1 MNKLFR
7 MLSQAQQS
15 FWHSHRGSV
24 TVEAAFGLI
33 FFIVI
38 IYAVADYHAIS
49 SLREEVEEASG
60 SIALNISTQDKL
72 TQQGFDALVTASLQN
87 NTRDTDVVVLQVLQS
102 GKINWMLE
110 RGDEAQLCQV
120 DVDGRYFTGDLPE
133 DPPDNSQA
141 GEDEDTDMSELAMVV
156 VYVCRNTHNLNRV
169 GKFVFPNI
177 VSVQNINRSLKK
189 TIELDEALKKENM
202 VKSDDDEENSEVA
215 P

>member
-1 MNKLFR
+1 MKKLLRIVWRAQRLFWR
-7 MLSQAQQS
+7 SQRA
-15 FWHSHRGSV
+15 SV

-110 RGDEAQLCQV
+110 RGDEAQLCQI
-120 DVDGRYFTGDLPE
+120 DVNGRYFTGDLPE
-133 DPPDNSQA
+133 EPPENSQT
-141 GEDEDTDMSELAMVV
+141 GEDDATDMSELSMVV
-156 VYVCRNTHNLNRV
+156 VYVCRNTHNLHRV

-177 VSVQNINRSLKK
+177 VSVQNINRALKK
-189 TIELDEALKKENM
+189 TIELDEALKKENL